1 MDFQEYINMYR
12 YKVAI
17 KMFFYLLLI
26 PWAMPGI
33 KVRASD
39 NFSNRIGETSLNNV
53 HEGPIVLLIT
63 SLSELIVIHER
74 QKIQ

>member
-39 NFSNRIGETSLNNV
+39 NF
-53 HEGPIVLLIT
+53 
-63 SLSELIVIHER
+63 
-74 QKIQ
+74 